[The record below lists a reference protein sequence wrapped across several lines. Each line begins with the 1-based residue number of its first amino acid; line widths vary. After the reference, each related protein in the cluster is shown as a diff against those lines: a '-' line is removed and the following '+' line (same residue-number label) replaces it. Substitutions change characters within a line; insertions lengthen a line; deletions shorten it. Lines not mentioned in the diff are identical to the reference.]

1 MSAALIWGILLTV
14 FTEILSIFKL
24 ITLSWLVGLWGLLSA
39 TLIFIYIQV
48 INRGR
53 AKNQQQHQ
61 NPSLEATTQ
70 PSELLLVQRDGNN
83 PPVSNQHK
91 ANSVNIKAF
100 CLLPSASCLLIGIAF
115 ILTTVGLI
123 AIIAA
128 PNTLDSMTYHLS
140 RVVHWS
146 QNHSVAHYPTH
157 IGRQL
162 YQNPWAEF
170 TILHLQILSGS
181 DRLANL
187 VQWSSMVGSIV
198 GISLIAKQLG
208 ADLRG
213 QILAAVVAVT
223 IPMGILQ
230 GSSTQ
235 NDYVVSFWV
244 ICLAYYVLLTVQ
256 VGAKH
261 LGDNSSVK
269 PKVYNPNASPSSGLK
284 IDPNIL
290 AVSASMGLAILTK
303 ATAYIYT
310 FPLFIWFFFSLL
322 KRLRWQIWKPIG
334 TVAVM
339 VLLLN
344 CGHYLRNLDVY
355 GAPIASDP
363 GEPKYTNDI
372 FTASALISNILRN
385 FGLHLG
391 TPVGL
396 INATFNKIIHLL
408 HLLLNVDV
416 NDPRTTYMDLG
427 KFGIPGGWST
437 IGIKA
442 TENNTSNTIHFL
454 LIIFSII
461 LCLSWRPLRKK
472 RYLLSYLTVV
482 SSIFVLFCFL
492 LKWQW
497 WHSRLH
503 LPIFLLF
510 SALVGVVLSQ
520 ITQHQLVEEGRRQEA
535 EGRRKESLYGKLVN
549 PFSSFGYFHRAALV
563 NSLAAMLILASL
575 PWLFSGRERPLIGD
589 NNIFKTTRIEQ
600 YFNSQASKNK
610 ATVRNTYLQGI
621 DFLQSSKCSKIG
633 LLLGHGDLEY
643 PLWVVLQESK
653 ESKFEIQHVKVE
665 NPSAVKSKI
674 EPYSSFVPCA
684 IFSSK
689 LGKDAESNKEKI
701 VDENGTYIKTWS
713 KNKLKIFLKQ

>member
-1 MSAALIWGILLTV
+1 MILLPIISLIFLFLLRYHYNNCWRTSLLSAALIWGILLTI

-24 ITLSWLVGLWGLLSA
+24 ITFGWLVGLWGLLST
-39 TLIFIYIQV
+39 TLILTYFQI
-48 INRGR
+48 INRV
-53 AKNQQQHQ
+53 KNQQQHQ
-61 NPSLEATTQ
+61 NPSVETTNQ
-70 PSELLLVQRDGNN
+70 PSETLLVQHDDNN
-83 PPVSNQHK
+83 PPVSNRHK
-91 ANSVNIKAF
+91 TNSINIKPS

-187 VQWSSMVGSIV
+187 VQWSSMVGSII

-244 ICLAYYVLLTVQ
+244 ICLAYYVLLTLQ
-256 VGAKH
+256 TGA
-261 LGDNSSVK
+261 
-269 PKVYNPNASPSSGLK
+269 SGT
-284 IDPNIL
+284 NIL

-310 FPLFIWFFFSLL
+310 FPLFIWFFVSLL

-334 TVAVM
+334 TVVVM
-339 VLLLN
+339 VLVLN

-391 TPVGL
+391 TPIGL

-408 HLLLNVDV
+408 HLLLNVEI

-437 IGIKA
+437 IGINA

-454 LIIFSII
+454 LIFFSII
-461 LCLSWRPLRKK
+461 LCLSCQPLRKK
-472 RYLLSYLTVV
+472 RYLLSYLIVV

-510 SALVGVVLSQ
+510 SAFVGVVLSQ
-520 ITQHQLVEEGRRQEA
+520 ITQRQLVQEGRRQEA
-535 EGRRKESLYGKLVN
+535 EGRRKESLYGDLFN
-549 PFSSFGYFHRAALV
+549 PFSCFDYFRRTALV
-563 NSLAAMLILASL
+563 NSLAFMLILASL

-589 NNIFKTTRIEQ
+589 SNIFKTTRIEQ

-621 DFLQSSKCSKIG
+621 DFLKSSKCSKIG

-643 PLWVVLQESK
+643 PLWVALQESK
-653 ESKFEIQHVKVE
+653 KSKLEIQHVKVE

-689 LGKDAESNKEKI
+689 SGKDAESNKEKI
-701 VDENGTYIKTWS
+701 VDENGTYIQTWS
-713 KNKLKIFLKQ
+713 KNKIKIFMKQ